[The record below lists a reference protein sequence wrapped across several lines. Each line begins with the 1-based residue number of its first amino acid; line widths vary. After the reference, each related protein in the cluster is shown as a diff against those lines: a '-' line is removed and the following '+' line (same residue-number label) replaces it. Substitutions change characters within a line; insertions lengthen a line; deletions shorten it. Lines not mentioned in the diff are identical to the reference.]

1 MLPEILAAVFG
12 DLEVDE
18 RFRMHRYYSSRFALA
33 VGLIL
38 ILAWVFRDLIVL
50 DLWRTDLLI
59 IGGAMGVAKL
69 SAMAYFRIAH

>member
-1 MLPEILAAVFG
+1 MLPEMMAALFG

-38 ILAWVFRDLIVL
+38 ILAWVVRDLIVL
-50 DLWRTDLLI
+50 DQLRSDLLI
-59 IGGAMGVAKL
+59 VGGAMGVAKL
-69 SAMAYFRIAH
+69 VAMAYFRIAR